1 MVFNALYMLL
11 ESILVLAG
19 IGYSL
24 RKRNKTRN
32 ILTETSV
39 FMDNRFTNTLNCTG
53 LFGGGKVINQ
63 QRRAKKLRDKE
74 GEGAAASPSPS
85 YYPPL
90 GLPLSLH

>member
-1 MVFNALYMLL
+1 
-11 ESILVLAG
+11 
-19 IGYSL
+19 
-24 RKRNKTRN
+24 
-32 ILTETSV
+32 
-39 FMDNRFTNTLNCTG
+39 MDNRFTNTLNCTG

-63 QRRAKKLRDKE
+63 QRRAKKLRVKE